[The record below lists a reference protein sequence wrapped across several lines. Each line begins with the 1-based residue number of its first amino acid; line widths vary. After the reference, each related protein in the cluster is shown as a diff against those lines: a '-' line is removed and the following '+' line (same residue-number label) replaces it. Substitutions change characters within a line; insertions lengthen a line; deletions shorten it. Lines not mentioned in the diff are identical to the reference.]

1 MSMGQHPVGGA
12 LLAALLSLPTAS
24 SAVWTC
30 HGAGGTSWQQEN
42 PPCVTP
48 APERIQQ
55 PRRATPEFNDSQRR
69 TQQPSKPPAT
79 DYSAPSWERSPL
91 TYDRVLSELE
101 GRYPSINPDSPLY
114 DQATLDRVVA
124 AMKRRRELGMNE
136 VAALQAATADVF
148 TQPNTVPA
156 PPVPATTYKMPSDS
170 RLETA
175 LRGVLGGLAI
185 SLACFVLLKML
196 GFLSRSAGHVTRKAA
211 DVIDNTSAHDIARAA
226 GGMAGV
232 AQKKTSGLLEAFRA
246 GKEEK
251 L

>member
-48 APERIQQ
+48 TLERIQQ
-55 PRRATPEFNDSQRR
+55 PRLATPEFNDSQRR
-69 TQQPSKPPAT
+69 PQQPSKVPAT
-79 DYSAPSWERSPL
+79 DSAPSWERSAL
-91 TYDRVLSELE
+91 IYDRVLSELE

-232 AQKKTSGLLEAFRA
+232 AQKKTSRLLEAFRA